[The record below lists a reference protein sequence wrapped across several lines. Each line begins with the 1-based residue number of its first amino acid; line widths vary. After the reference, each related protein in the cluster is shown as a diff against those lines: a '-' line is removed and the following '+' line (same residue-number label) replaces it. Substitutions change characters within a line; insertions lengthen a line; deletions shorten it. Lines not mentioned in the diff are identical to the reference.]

1 MKTDTVFKKAF
12 NDALDLVSKLK
23 HCEPLPSENV
33 LGARLGVSRTTV
45 RKVLSKFSE
54 AGLIAGS
61 GAQRTVRLTPPQMQ
75 RFPDA
80 ETIPMANQVERLFME
95 WTLRDNMSPGALIN
109 ELDLAR
115 RFGVATTSIREF
127 LNRFHRFGLIEKRPN
142 AGWVFKGFTA
152 SFALELFEIREM
164 FELRSAKAFSALPAA
179 SPLWEELEMQ
189 RTEHV
194 TLLDRIDG
202 RYHDFSDLDS
212 RFHRLVNSAA
222 PNRFIDGFYDI
233 ITLIFHYHYQWNKRD
248 ERQRNEV
255 AILEHLS
262 YIDALRGRSLSMVE
276 AACRAHLA
284 SAKQTLIRATAGHEP
299 IRRSGDGRRRLPA
312 RGVEGDAGAPRRS

>member
-33 LGARLGVSRTTV
+33 LGTRLAVSRTTV

-61 GAQRTVRLTPPQMQ
+61 GAQRTVRLTHPQVP

-115 RFGVATTSIREF
+115 RFRGSDHQHSGVLESFPSLRTHRETAECG
-127 LNRFHRFGLIEKRPN
+127 LGVQRLHRQLCAGAFRDTRDVRAAVGKGVLRP
-142 AGWVFKGFTA
+142 A
-152 SFALELFEIREM
+152 
-164 FELRSAKAFSALPAA
+164 
-179 SPLWEELEMQ
+179 
-189 RTEHV
+189 
-194 TLLDRIDG
+194 
-202 RYHDFSDLDS
+202 
-212 RFHRLVNSAA
+212 
-222 PNRFIDGFYDI
+222 
-233 ITLIFHYHYQWNKRD
+233 
-248 ERQRNEV
+248 
-255 AILEHLS
+255 
-262 YIDALRGRSLSMVE
+262 
-276 AACRAHLA
+276 
-284 SAKQTLIRATAGHEP
+284 
-299 IRRSGDGRRRLPA
+299 RRLSSL
-312 RGVEGDAGAPRRS
+312 GGA

>member
-61 GAQRTVRLTPPQMQ
+61 GAQRTVRLTHPQMQ

-142 AGWVFKGFTA
+142 AGWVFNGFTA

-164 FELRSAKAFSALPAA
+164 FELRSAKAFSPA
-179 SPLWEELEMQ
+179 
-189 RTEHV
+189 
-194 TLLDRIDG
+194 
-202 RYHDFSDLDS
+202 
-212 RFHRLVNSAA
+212 
-222 PNRFIDGFYDI
+222 
-233 ITLIFHYHYQWNKRD
+233 
-248 ERQRNEV
+248 
-255 AILEHLS
+255 
-262 YIDALRGRSLSMVE
+262 
-276 AACRAHLA
+276 
-284 SAKQTLIRATAGHEP
+284 
-299 IRRSGDGRRRLPA
+299 RRLSSL
-312 RGVEGDAGAPRRS
+312 GGA

>member
-61 GAQRTVRLTPPQMQ
+61 GAQRTVRLTPPKMQ

-80 ETIPMANQVERLFME
+80 ETIPTANQVERLFME
-95 WTLRDNMSPGALIN
+95 WTLRDNMSPGSLIN

-164 FELRSAKAFSALPAA
+164 FELRSAKAFSAL
-179 SPLWEELEMQ
+179 
-189 RTEHV
+189 
-194 TLLDRIDG
+194 G
-202 RYHDFSDLDS
+202 
-212 RFHRLVNSAA
+212 
-222 PNRFIDGFYDI
+222 
-233 ITLIFHYHYQWNKRD
+233 
-248 ERQRNEV
+248 
-255 AILEHLS
+255 
-262 YIDALRGRSLSMVE
+262 
-276 AACRAHLA
+276 
-284 SAKQTLIRATAGHEP
+284 
-299 IRRSGDGRRRLPA
+299 
-312 RGVEGDAGAPRRS
+312 GA

>member
-61 GAQRTVRLTPPQMQ
+61 GAQRTVRLTHPQMQ

-127 LNRFHRFGLIEKRPN
+127 LKSVSI
-142 AGWVFKGFTA
+142 A
-152 SFALELFEIREM
+152 SDSS
-164 FELRSAKAFSALPAA
+164 RSGQMRVGCSKA
-179 SPLWEELEMQ
+179 SP
-189 RTEHV
+189 
-194 TLLDRIDG
+194 
-202 RYHDFSDLDS
+202 
-212 RFHRLVNSAA
+212 
-222 PNRFIDGFYDI
+222 P
-233 ITLIFHYHYQWNKRD
+233 
-248 ERQRNEV
+248 
-255 AILEHLS
+255 
-262 YIDALRGRSLSMVE
+262 ALRWSCSRYARCSSCGRRRRSPPCPPPPRFGRSLRCC
-276 AACRAHLA
+276 A
-284 SAKQTLIRATAGHEP
+284 
-299 IRRSGDGRRRLPA
+299 RST
-312 RGVEGDAGAPRRS
+312 

>member
-33 LGARLGVSRTTV
+33 LGTRLAVSRTTV

-61 GAQRTVRLTPPQMQ
+61 GAQRTVRLTHPQVQ

-164 FELRSAKAFSALPAA
+164 FELRSAKAFSALPA
-179 SPLWEELEMQ
+179 PLLS
-189 RTEHV
+189 
-194 TLLDRIDG
+194 G
-202 RYHDFSDLDS
+202 GSFGC
-212 RFHRLVNSAA
+212 SA
-222 PNRFIDGFYDI
+222 
-233 ITLIFHYHYQWNKRD
+233 
-248 ERQRNEV
+248 
-255 AILEHLS
+255 
-262 YIDALRGRSLSMVE
+262 RS
-276 AACRAHLA
+276 
-284 SAKQTLIRATAGHEP
+284 T
-299 IRRSGDGRRRLPA
+299 
-312 RGVEGDAGAPRRS
+312 